1 MMKNLSILKQFMAI
15 GALLL
20 IVTSCGKKEIEVDAS
35 LQPPDD
41 EYVDTSITVATIQ
54 KDGHEYQF
62 IAIGEEGEMVI
73 IENLYGLAAENHE
86 DTGIA
91 DDATPYDVFMSLTNE
106 NVKVPLRLAAT
117 VDESVIADSNREI
130 AESPAH
136 LMIEDPNYSTEIMT
150 QDRGC
155 YDVGWTNFYETY
167 CGGVSSYYELPQERK
182 FCDRGT
188 KIVLA
193 RDSRDLKCKKVKTWT
208 NSICGNT
215 LVTVWRSTAS
225 NGGGLLT
232 KKYQKSFP
240 NGIWYLNY
248 YSSTF
253 EYYRVHR
260 TVTSNNTQFRAWTK
274 FTKY

>member
-1 MMKNLSILKQFMAI
+1 MKNLSILKQFMAI

-20 IVTSCGKKEIEVDAS
+20 IVTSCGKKEIETDAS
-35 LQPPDD
+35 LQPTDD
-41 EYVDTSITVATIQ
+41 EYVDTSIEVATIQ

-62 IAIGEEGEMVI
+62 IALGEEGEMVI
-73 IENLYGLAAENHE
+73 IENLYGLAAENYE

-106 NVKVPLRLAAT
+106 DVKVPLHIAAT
-117 VDESVIADSNREI
+117 VDESVIAASNREI

-150 QDRGC
+150 EDRGC
-155 YDVGWTNFYETY
+155 YDVGWTNFFETY
-167 CGGVSSYYELPQERK
+167 CGGQSSYYSLPQERK
-182 FCDRGT
+182 FCDRGL

-208 NSICGNT
+208 NSVCGNT
-215 LVTVWRSTAS
+215 LVTVWRSRDAYS
-225 NGGGLLT
+225 GGPLT

-248 YSSTF
+248 YSSTY
-253 EYYRVHR
+253 EYFRVHR
-260 TVTSNNTQFRAWTK
+260 TVTSNNTNFRAWTK
-274 FTKY
+274 FTKW